1 MQIYKNKI
9 AYGNNIYYF
18 CGILS
23 GKAMATFG
31 WFGDQQHRVFN
42 YRPRYYDEQKE
53 SRRQMFGGVDGS
65 LEEKAEKGEYV
76 PGASI
81 RGAFRDGAYA
91 RKRSGGKAHTVIGI
105 IGLALVAVILIFI
118 TKFYSLL

>member
-18 CGILS
+18 CNTLS
-23 GKAMATFG
+23 GKTMATFG
-31 WFGDQQHRVFN
+31 WFGDQKHRVFN
-42 YRPRYYDEQKE
+42 YKPIYYDEEKE
-53 SRRQMFGGVDGS
+53 ARRQMFGSVDGS
-65 LEEKAEKGEYV
+65 LEDKVDKGEYV

-91 RKRSGGKAHTVIGI
+91 RKRSGGKAHAFIGI
-105 IGLALVAVILIFI
+105 VGLALVAVILIFI